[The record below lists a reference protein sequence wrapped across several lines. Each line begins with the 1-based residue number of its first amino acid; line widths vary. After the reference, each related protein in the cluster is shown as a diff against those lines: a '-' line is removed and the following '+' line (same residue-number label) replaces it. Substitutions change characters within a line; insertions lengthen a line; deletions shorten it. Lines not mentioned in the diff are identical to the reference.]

1 MPTVQ
6 VYDVKFDVTDDGFDS
21 LTPSQVKMLEGDIEG
36 RIFQIE
42 CHPDADI
49 AEFEYLIC
57 EEITSETGW
66 LVSEFSYR
74 HVVME
79 TKEK

>member
-6 VYDVKFDVTDDGFDS
+6 VYDVKFDTTDDGFES

-36 RIFQIE
+36 RIFEIDCDPE
-42 CHPDADI
+42 DGLD
-49 AEFEYLIC
+49 EFEYAIC

-66 LVSEFSYR
+66 LVNHFNYR
-74 HVVME
+74 HILVDW
-79 TKEK
+79 

>member
-1 MPTVQ
+1 MPTIQ
-6 VYDVKFDVTDDGFDS
+6 VFDVKFDTTDDGFEQLS
-21 LTPSQVKMLEGDIEG
+21 FEEITTLKEEIEG
-36 RIFQIE
+36 QIFEID

-66 LVSEFSYR
+66 LVSHFNYR
-74 HVVME
+74 HILAGN
-79 TKEK
+79 

>member
-1 MPTVQ
+1 MPTIQ
-6 VYDVKFDVTDDGFDS
+6 VYDVKFDTTDDGFEQLS
-21 LTPSQVKMLEGDIEG
+21 SEEIATLEEEIEG
-36 RIFQIE
+36 QIFEID

-66 LVSEFSYR
+66 LVSEFNYR
-74 HVVME
+74 HVVIGN
-79 TKEK
+79 